1 MVHRNAFAGPGAER
15 NLERRTPKSFL
26 FPPRPNQTGL
36 GRAGSGQD
44 KSGRY
49 LRRTRRSLRKRRFVR
64 ALCRGQSRLRRISA
78 NREHLGWVG
87 AARFLPHGIAKA
99 VKRTIHWMVRPP
111 CLLTF
116 PGRFAHFYGG
126 QPYTARPLTEAVPPC
141 HYVTFPPHSGGI
153 FLLSLC
159 DISPTLWG
167 NLPAPP
173 QSLRSRFG
181 RRLVCAPLAHGAL

>member
-15 NLERRTPKSFL
+15 NLERRAPKSSL

-36 GRAGSGQD
+36 GWTRSQDRTPFAPHTAISEETPFCAESLPRGGPVETGFCGPGAFGRAD
-44 KSGRY
+44 
-49 LRRTRRSLRKRRFVR
+49 
-64 ALCRGQSRLRRISA
+64 
-78 NREHLGWVG
+78 
-87 AARFLPHGIAKA
+87 AARFLPHRIAKA

-111 CLLTF
+111 CLLTS

-126 QPYTARPLTEAVPPC
+126 QPYTARPP
-141 HYVTFPPHSGGI
+141 
-153 FLLSLC
+153 LSLR

-181 RRLVCAPLAHGAL
+181 RRLVCAQLAHGAL